1 MNGNTLAILLNILL
15 FFLYFS
21 CDSLVVLKSY
31 LSHTELKAGKNNK
44 SIFVSNQNAFYNKK
58 DLLKNVEQSAPNL
71 GAMFSFSNKSNL
83 IFLLTLFFE
92 FLLLS
97 GLDYSTYK
105 NRVYKTRPPR
115 WKLPEDVEGVYVT
128 KTFQPVHQQEELVRA
143 MLLRSIR
150 TNRSS

>member
-1 MNGNTLAILLNILL
+1 MLNILL

-21 CDSLVVLKSY
+21 RDSLVVLKSY

-58 DLLKNVEQSAPNL
+58 DLRKNVKQSAPTL

-105 NRVYKTRPPR
+105 NRVYKTMPPSMKTTLRR
-115 WKLPEDVEGVYVT
+115 WGGYVT
-128 KTFQPVHQQEELVRA
+128 KTFQPVHQQEELVWA
-143 MLLRSIR
+143 MLLRSII